1 MDLQTAFNITLGLAA
16 FLGGLLVREM
26 WQALKDLQTADKAL
40 TDKVHAIETLVAGQY
55 VSKDEFSRLADA
67 IFTKLDRIEDKLD
80 GKADKSHAAAG

>member
-80 GKADKSHAAAG
+80 GKADKRHAAAG